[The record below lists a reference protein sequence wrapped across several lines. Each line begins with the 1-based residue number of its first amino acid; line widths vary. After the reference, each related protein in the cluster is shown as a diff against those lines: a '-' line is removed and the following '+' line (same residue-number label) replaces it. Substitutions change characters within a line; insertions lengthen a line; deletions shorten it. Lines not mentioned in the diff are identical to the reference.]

1 MPTKGHVEGV
11 ASRSSYL
18 LNWDFDMHVFLEMQI
33 KKMKEMVPPLYAQ
46 QANDRNDSS
55 TTSPK
60 QPKSEKGKQP
70 NGQEAQSLCYPG
82 NEAEG
87 GQVSAVTCVKCR
99 SVHQIPT
106 TDLKK
111 QNKQS
116 QSADQKFYVCNQ
128 CSLRVPPPFHF
139 VSDTAGAI
147 DEGNLE
153 KGAPRKNENKF
164 QVRNFQ
170 PGKYYCDKCRF
181 STKDPLQYKK
191 HMIQHE
197 EIQFICSHCNHISY
211 TKGEFQRHLVQHTGT
226 FPYQCEYCSYG
237 AIRNDYIVKHT
248 RRVHEVNHKRQLKPI
263 GSPARKRAS
272 WPLGGKGM
280 LRAQSGPKAN
290 KPLDPPSS
298 AGLSLREGQVGAG
311 DRADSRE
318 PAKETASAPERAGV
332 LDSTGETLFED
343 RNVEV
348 EVVSPVKEP
357 VLPGMPLTVVAPAE
371 LVVPANCLAQL
382 LDIKTVN
389 GTQQLILKL
398 IPLRE
403 KSPLKPARGPAPERP
418 NLPSPQAFSEQEK
431 SGPAAP
437 TKPPSPS
444 GRVREP
450 AGGGDKKHEGSG
462 SLGSSDPCP
471 SGCSSANTQGRGEPC
486 PGRDP
491 GVALTREAIS
501 EPGRPDGFPVS
512 LRPHDG
518 GNGNSPP
525 KLSNGIKAEKSTQ
538 RKAALPLVPS
548 SASHQEEGKRAK
560 DQPTRPANEGP
571 STAAGSH
578 LGASPSGQGGAGS
591 GTGNDFLFKIPPSH
605 QQLNE
610 KVAGEPLETLV
621 PGQYSHLSKLALA
634 PNGSTPV
641 ASDISQMLE
650 TPPGESSELEIS
662 AGHPNSPEGPVISS
676 VFSLST
682 GEENVPEGIKW
693 GDPTHKSKSATLLC
707 EKIAR
712 LISAS
717 ESAARPNFCL
727 PTAKQQQQ
735 QSVSAEPPRSRLPE
749 VHDVPGPGTDS
760 PSPLEMQDG
769 SGADEQFVHVAVG
782 PPDNDGDGKFNF
794 RGMKK
799 AHIATPVFIPEGT
812 VLRVLSCGEKA
823 HEVESKSQESVNPY
837 CKETLLPRP
846 VPLSALEKP
855 GPDFPSL
862 PGDVES
868 PDRPRNLRTFV
879 RSKAVRAA
887 APHSPTSRQTPT
899 LPHPPKGSNPNKSS
913 RPAAKGSLTPRYKS
927 KPGNQSKKKA
937 KGQLLGERPPVVV
950 ARQLRLVPA
959 KVGQL
964 IKCPRR
970 NQPVIV
976 LNHPDVDSL
985 EVINVMKIINKY
997 KGNVL
1002 KVVLSERTSHQ
1013 LGIRRNHRRLT
1024 YRNLEAASPV
1034 KKQIKL
1040 KMKLKKIHK
1049 NNYQVVDSLPE
1060 GSLQC
1065 MFKCWFCGR
1074 LYEDQEEWMSHGQRH
1089 LIEATRDWDMLSLP
1103 LEDPKG

>member
-1 MPTKGHVEGV
+1 MPMKGHVEGL
-11 ASRSSYL
+11 AARSSYFL
-18 LNWDFDMHVFLEMQI
+18 DWDFDMHFFLEMQI

-46 QANDRNDSS
+46 QTNDANDSS
-55 TTSPK
+55 STSPK

-70 NGQEAQSLCYPG
+70 NGQEAQSLCYQG

-87 GQVSAVTCVKCR
+87 GRVSAVTCGKCG

-106 TDLKK
+106 TDSKK
-111 QNKQS
+111 QNQRS
-116 QSADQKFYVCNQ
+116 PSADQKLFVCNQ

-139 VSDTAGAI
+139 VSDTAGAV
-147 DEGNLE
+147 DVGSTE
-153 KGAPRKNENKF
+153 KSIPRKNENKF

-211 TKGEFQRHLVQHTGT
+211 TKGEFQRHLVKHTGT
-226 FPYQCEYCSYG
+226 FPYKCEYCSYG

-248 RRVHEVNHKRQLKPI
+248 RRVHETVNHKRQIKPN
-263 GSPARKRAS
+263 GGPARKRAA
-272 WPLGGKGM
+272 WPPGDKGLLGAQNGPNTKG
-280 LRAQSGPKAN
+280 RFNS
-290 KPLDPPSS
+290 PSS
-298 AGLSLREGQVGAG
+298 AGPFREGQVGVG
-311 DRADSRE
+311 GRADPRE
-318 PAKETASAPERAGV
+318 PGKETAAVPERVGV

-403 KSPLKPARGPAPERP
+403 KNLFKPACGPAPERS
-418 NLPSPQAFSEQEK
+418 NFPSSQAVSEQGK
-431 SGPAAP
+431 SAPAAP
-437 TKPPSPS
+437 TKPPSPT

-450 AGGGDKKHEGSG
+450 ADGGDGKHKGSER
-462 SLGSSDPCP
+462 LGSSYPCP
-471 SGCSSANTQGRGEPC
+471 SGWSSANTQGRGEPC

-491 GVALTREAIS
+491 GVALTRETIS
-501 EPGRPDGFPVS
+501 ESGRPDRFPVS
-512 LRPHDG
+512 LLPLDG
-518 GNGNSPP
+518 DGSSVTP
-525 KLSNGIKAEKSTQ
+525 KLSKGINGDSCRTQ
-538 RKAALPLVPS
+538 RKVAVLPVHSAAF
-548 SASHQEEGKRAK
+548 HREDGKRAG
-560 DQPTRPANEGP
+560 DQPTRPADEGP

-578 LGASPSGQGGAGS
+578 LGASPSGQGGSGS
-591 GTGNDFLFKIPPSH
+591 GTGAGSLCKIPPSH
-605 QQLNE
+605 L
-610 KVAGEPLETLV
+610 PLETSV
-621 PGQYSHLSKLALA
+621 AGRDSHLSELALA
-634 PNGSTPV
+634 PNGLTPV
-641 ASDISQMLE
+641 SSDVSQTLETTPGDSLELDIS
-650 TPPGESSELEIS
+650 T
-662 AGHPNSPEGPVISS
+662 GHPRSPEGPVISS

-693 GDPTHKSKSATLLC
+693 GDPTHKSKSAALLC

-717 ESAARPNFCL
+717 ESAARPSFCL
-727 PTAKQQQQ
+727 PAAKQQH
-735 QSVSAEPPRSRLPE
+735 SVPAELLKGRSLE
-749 VHDVPGPGTDS
+749 GLDVPGPGTDS
-760 PSPLEMQDG
+760 PSPPETQNG
-769 SGADEQFVHVAVG
+769 GEAGEQFVHVAVG
-782 PPDNDGDGKFNF
+782 PPGDEGDRKINF

-812 VLRVLSCGEKA
+812 VLRVLNCGEKA
-823 HEVESKSQESVNPY
+823 HEVESESQEPLKPY
-837 CKETLLPRP
+837 CNETLLPRP

-862 PGDVES
+862 LGDVES
-868 PDRPRNLRTFV
+868 TDRPRNLRAFA
-879 RSKAVRAA
+879 RSKAAREAT
-887 APHSPTSRQTPT
+887 PHSPTSKQTPT
-899 LPHPPKGSNPNKSS
+899 PPHPPKGSNPNKPS
-913 RPAAKGSLTPRYKS
+913 RPAAKGSPTPRCKS
-927 KPGNQSKKKA
+927 KPGNQSRKKA
-937 KGQLLGERPPVVV
+937 KGQLSGERPHVVV
-950 ARQLRLVPA
+950 ARQLRLAPA

-976 LNHPDVDSL
+976 LNHPDVDPP

-1024 YRNLEAASPV
+1024 CRNLETASPV
-1034 KKQIKL
+1034 KKQIML

-1103 LEDPKG
+1103 LEDPKGRCTT